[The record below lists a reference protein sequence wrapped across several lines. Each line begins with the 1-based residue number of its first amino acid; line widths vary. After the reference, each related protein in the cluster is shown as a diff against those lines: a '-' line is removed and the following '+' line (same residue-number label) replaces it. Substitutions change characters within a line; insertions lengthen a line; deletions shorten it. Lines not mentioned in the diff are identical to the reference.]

1 MIVTDPLYGSFNVDK
16 VLANMIESEPVQRL
30 KGIHQGG
37 ASYLV
42 NRDWNVTRYE
52 HSLGTMLLVK
62 HLGGSLEEQIA
73 ALLHDVSHTAF
84 SHVIDAVFEHDQED
98 YHEKIYEQVIGKS
111 DLPIILSQ
119 HGYDYEELLFDHGQW
134 QLLEQPPPTLC
145 ADRVDYTLRDMY
157 TYGHITKEEVT
168 KFIADLTVIE
178 GEMAVKTVSS
188 AEWFVST
195 YFKEVIGFFMHP
207 LNVYGYEALA
217 RLLKTALTANILTE
231 DDFLNDDA
239 RVIAKLTASSNK
251 DIQTQLSRLHPH
263 VTVVEED
270 THYTFHRK
278 NKVRLIDP
286 LVYTE
291 GHLKPVSHL
300 SKKAKSMINQTK
312 EKTLAGS
319 YVKVIAY

>member
-62 HLGGSLEEQIA
+62 YLGGSLEEQIA

-98 YHEKIYEQVIGKS
+98 YHEKIYAQVIEKS

-119 HGYDYEELLFDHGQW
+119 HGYDYKELLFDHGQW
-134 QLLEQPPPTLC
+134 QLLEQPAPTLC

-157 TYGHITKEEVT
+157 TYGHVKKEDVT
-168 KFIADLTVIE
+168 KFIADLTVVE
-178 GEMAVKTVSS
+178 GEIAVKTVSS

-207 LNVYGYEALA
+207 LNVYGYETLA
-217 RLLKTALTANILTE
+217 VLLKTALTANILTE
-231 DDFLNDDA
+231 DDFLDDDA
-239 RVIAKLTASSNK
+239 RVMAKLTASSNV
-251 DIQTQLSRLHPH
+251 DIQTQLSRLHRH
-263 VTVVEED
+263 VTVVED
-270 THYTFHRK
+270 GDDYTFYRK

-286 LVYTE
+286 LVYTD
-291 GHLKPVSHL
+291 GRLKPVSHL
-300 SKKAKSMINQTK
+300 SEKAKSMINQTK
-312 EKTLAGS
+312 EKALAGS